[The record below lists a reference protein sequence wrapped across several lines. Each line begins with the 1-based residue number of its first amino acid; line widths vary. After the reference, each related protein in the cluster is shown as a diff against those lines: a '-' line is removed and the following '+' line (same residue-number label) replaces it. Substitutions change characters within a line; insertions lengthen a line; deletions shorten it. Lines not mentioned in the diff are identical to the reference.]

1 MIREIVKVST
11 RPLDLAKARVL
22 ISNDDGVHAP
32 GLKLLER
39 VMRPIVREVWVVV
52 PETEQSAA
60 GHSLTLRQ
68 PLRIRRVSRRRYA
81 VDGTPTDCVLLAV
94 HHVMKDC
101 LPDIVL
107 SGINR
112 GGNLGEDVTYS
123 GTVAA
128 AMEAT
133 LLGFPAIA
141 LSLMTEDRHAPRWK
155 TAERWTA
162 DVVGRLAAAPWPSNV
177 MINVNFPD
185 VAARAVTGVEIT
197 RQGRRKIGGELV
209 QGTDPRGEVYF
220 WIGSQRVEPGSRR
233 GTDLEAV
240 RRGAVS
246 VTPLS
251 LDLTHTPTLKPLRA
265 VFR

>member
-1 MIREIVKVST
+1 MPG
-11 RPLDLAKARVL
+11 RPPDLAKARVL
-22 ISNDDGVHAP
+22 ISNDDGVRAP

-39 VMRPIVREVWVVV
+39 VMRRIAREVWVVV

-60 GHSLTLRQ
+60 SPSLTLRQ
-68 PLRIRRVSRRRYA
+68 PLRIRKVSARRFA

-94 HHVMKDC
+94 NHIMKDRP
-101 LPDIVL
+101 PDIVL
-107 SGINR
+107 SGVNR
-112 GGNLGEDVTYS
+112 GGNIGEDVTYS

-141 LSLMTEDRHAPRWK
+141 LSLMTGDRKAARWK

-162 DVVGRLAAAPWPSNV
+162 DVVGRLAAATWPANV

-185 VAARAVTGVEIT
+185 VAARAVSGVEIT

-209 QGTDPRGEVYF
+209 QGTDPRGEAYF
-220 WIGSQRVEPGSRR
+220 WIGSQRVEPGFRR

-251 LDLTHTPTLKPLRA
+251 LDLTHAPTLKPLRA